1 MAGNGDS
8 ITSERPV
15 PVLAL
20 GLTRPEAE
28 GQAATLEGVTMAN
41 QLYTGADASRP
52 GAPLPLGTSILA
64 AYVGKPG
71 PGAPDTPHV
80 WTAAEWNEYVDRH
93 PGLRLLPIY
102 VHNYPDNS
110 PTTDAAN
117 AVAAV
122 EALGW
127 IPHLTGSA
135 RQAIAIDLE
144 VLVAYNWVADLEA
157 AIDDMGFRALP
168 YGSRSYV
175 VQNPSCFGYWVA
187 QLTSRAPTVLPQGAR
202 GIQWHW
208 GTSWDL
214 DVFDAGVYEACATGR
229 RRG

>member
-1 MAGNGDS
+1 MTA
-8 ITSERPV
+8 
-15 PVLAL
+15 
-20 GLTRPEAE
+20 
-28 GQAATLEGVTMAN
+28 
-41 QLYTGADASRP
+41 QLYPGADASHP
-52 GAPLPLGTSILA
+52 GAPLPAGTRILA

-80 WTAAEWNEYVDRH
+80 WTAAEWNQYVR
-93 PGLRLLPIY
+93 PAPELRLLPVY
-102 VHNYPDNS
+102 VHNYPDAN
-110 PTTDAAN
+110 PAQDAAN

-127 IPHLTGSA
+127 EPGLAAES
-135 RQAIAIDLE
+135 RQVIAVDLE
-144 VLVAYNWVADLEA
+144 VLVAYDWVAELEQE
-157 AIDDMGFRALP
+157 IDIRGFRALP

-187 QLTSRAPTVLPQGAR
+187 QLTTRPPSVLPQGAR

-214 DVFDAGVYEACATGR
+214 DLFDQATYNACSTGLR
-229 RRG
+229 KG